1 MTLLRGRYPL
11 LNQPK
16 QYIPGKHISIVWF
29 LLHKIMGNFWNDPL
43 LSARVWTHKILIKW
57 HVGFI
62 LNLYECV
69 LYNLRSFLKRHPSPI
84 LWDDSKC
91 SSSALEICARAPKP
105 VPFSWFLVRWFCHLT
120 HMVLILRFL
129 AESRG
134 VVVSEPAHWCS
145 EHFSV
150 RQQYRGN
157 GVPCVHLNWIG
168 VSWRLNEVLWCKQ
181 PPNRVG
187 WFKIKQMSRLIESCH
202 PTPSRLTQAM
212 NIHLER

>member
-1 MTLLRGRYPL
+1 MHSWKTHFYSL
-11 LNQPK
+11 
-16 QYIPGKHISIVWF
+16 IF
-29 LLHKIMGNFWNDPL
+29 LHKIMGNFWNDPL
-43 LSARVWTHKILIKW
+43 LSARVWTRKILIKW

-84 LWDDSKC
+84 FTTMIQNAHPQLWKS
-91 SSSALEICARAPKP
+91 
-105 VPFSWFLVRWFCHLT
+105 VRGLQSPCLSLDPLCTLFFCHFTHWCWFC
-120 HMVLILRFL
+120 
-129 AESRG
+129 ASSPPGG
-134 VVVSEPAHWCS
+134 VVLSEPAHWCS

-150 RQQYRGN
+150 PQQYRGN

-212 NIHLER
+212 NVHLER